1 MHVLR
6 SHTGLQTRDW
16 GWAWESGSECP
27 LGHSAAQSSVRTP
40 GCSSLSSGMGNTPT
54 GKGGKD
60 PEEGSAEGQLWDP
73 TREEQEVQAVPVCQE
88 PVEGG
93 GRTHP
98 LENPPAGL
106 AASVTTGTALGAV
119 EGWEGGAQLP
129 QGNHWQRPPC
139 GSPAFPAWA
148 QEAAL
153 GRGPRSFLCLWPWTP
168 LAVQGFRPARP
179 LPFIGAVI

>member
-1 MHVLR
+1 
-6 SHTGLQTRDW
+6 
-16 GWAWESGSECP
+16 
-27 LGHSAAQSSVRTP
+27 
-40 GCSSLSSGMGNTPT
+40 MGNTPT

-73 TREEQEVQAVPVCQE
+73 TREEREVQAVPVCQE
-88 PVEGG
+88 PGEGG